1 MQEIQINCKNN
12 KKIYMNREYIKYSNV
27 MKAFFEDEDYDD
39 EENEINNFELDNVD
53 SEMMNLIISIYKL
66 RENNNKIDSFIDK
79 LSIDTKFN
87 LLSSCH
93 YLDIKFIENKLYNII
108 IKILNNKSKDEL
120 EKLFDIKLY
129 I

>member
-1 MQEIQINCKNN
+1 MQEVKIICKNN
-12 KKIYMNREYIKYSNV
+12 KKIYMNKEYIKYSNV
-27 MKAFFEDEDYDD
+27 MKAFFEDEDYDE
-39 EENEINNFELDNVD
+39 EENYENNLELKHID
-53 SEMMNLIISIYKL
+53 SEMMNLIISICNFK
-66 RENNNKIDSFIDK
+66 EDNNKIDSFIDK

-93 YLDIKFIENKLYNII
+93 YLDIEFIENKVYNII

>member
-27 MKAFFEDEDYDD
+27 MKAFFEDNDEDYDN
-39 EENEINNFELDNVD
+39 ENNNLELNHVESD
-53 SEMMNLIISIYKL
+53 MMNLIISICNFK
-66 RENNNKIDSFIDK
+66 EDNNKIDSFIDK
-79 LSIDTKFN
+79 LSIETKFN

-93 YLDIKFIENKLYNII
+93 YLDIEFIENKLYNII

-120 EKLFDIKLY
+120 EKLFDI
-129 I
+129 